1 MKKILIIEDDV
12 YLREELVHTFKQ
24 KGYVVSSISSFAT
37 VKQDTLSYGPD
48 LLILDITLPGTTG
61 FEICKW
67 LKARSS
73 FPILILTARDTL
85 TDELSALGIG
95 ADDYLSKPCH
105 PERLLAR
112 AERLLQHYE
121 KMRNVIQ
128 IKDVIL
134 DKETYQLVYRDK
146 SVFLPETEG
155 KILTTLF
162 DHYPSTVSKEE
173 LTRIVWENENYISEN
188 ILSVN
193 LTRLRKT
200 LKTINLESLI
210 QTKREIGYCIKVA
223 DDTKFGTTSKG

>member
-48 LLILDITLPGTTG
+48 LLILDITLPG
-61 FEICKW
+61 
-67 LKARSS
+67 
-73 FPILILTARDTL
+73 
-85 TDELSALGIG
+85 
-95 ADDYLSKPCH
+95 
-105 PERLLAR
+105 
-112 AERLLQHYE
+112 
-121 KMRNVIQ
+121 
-128 IKDVIL
+128 
-134 DKETYQLVYRDK
+134 
-146 SVFLPETEG
+146 
-155 KILTTLF
+155 TTLF